1 MPEAKVVG
9 LVVRFLGGRG
19 GQVLSSPSSAKGKVS
34 LSEVLGCPDLQ
45 EGGGG

>member
-9 LVVRFLGGRG
+9 LVVRFLGGG

-45 EGGGG
+45 ESGGG